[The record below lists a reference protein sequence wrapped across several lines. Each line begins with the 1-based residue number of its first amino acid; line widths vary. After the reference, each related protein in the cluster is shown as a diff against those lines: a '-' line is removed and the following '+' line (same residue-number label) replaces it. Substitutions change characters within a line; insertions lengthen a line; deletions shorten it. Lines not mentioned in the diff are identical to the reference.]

1 MFYSCDI
8 LSKQGEKCGGGGRE
22 GEEEEEA
29 VELVDGTIQK
39 IDISARTLTLKVLV

>member
-22 GEEEEEA
+22 GEEEEA